1 MSERQ
6 GRDLDPKKLSERQV
20 QIVAAALRIIATKG
34 SRRFT
39 ADVLAREVGLTGGAL
54 YRHFASMDD
63 VVDAVV
69 DRVGAVLFEGFP
81 PEADDPIE
89 RLRLFFYRR
98 ARTILANPHISRL
111 LLSEHLAQAG
121 GVVQSKRLGE
131 FKKKSQAFV
140 SESLTEAREHGLLAD
155 GMSPQAGTIVV
166 LGSVLALSHAAPRLV
181 DARESDH
188 LCNEVWLGIERM
200 LRCPESVAKPMAR
213 AARSPRRN
221 AKK

>member
-1 MSERQ
+1 M
-6 GRDLDPKKLSERQV
+6 GTKKLSERQV
-20 QIVAAALRIIATKG
+20 QIVDAALRIIATKG

-39 ADVLAREVGLTGGAL
+39 ADLLAKEVGLTGGAL

-69 DRVGAVLFEGFP
+69 DRVGEVLFEGLP
-81 PEADDPIE
+81 PGSDDPLV

-111 LLSEHLAQAG
+111 LLSDHLAQAG

-131 FKKKSQAFV
+131 FKRKSHAFV
-140 SESLTEAREHGLLAD
+140 SECLTEAREHGLLAD

-181 DARESDH
+181 DVGETDH

-200 LRCPESVAKPMAR
+200 LRRPEGVAKPIAR

-221 AKK
+221 ARFTCKGRPA